1 MKLVLVLKCAAL
13 SSTSC
18 SKQTSSASGWNPEL
32 LCCECLCSVGWAVPG
47 SWSPAV
53 PHGHGGSRRMSCQ
66 EDLRAG
72 LCCCLSIQL
81 STQGSLAN
89 LIFCCNLVRHDGG
102 IREYQREMISQLP
115 GIRGRMGLVQSK
127 GFWVNPIPCQ
137 SDLGEGAASCYF
149 LSVHLPPST
158 TPGYSCH
165 TSVVYPLPYLL
176 FSSSSPPPGF
186 CLGSCTISAFPSL
199 RKMQI
204 KSFTVLKHN
213 F

>member
-1 MKLVLVLKCAAL
+1 
-13 SSTSC
+13 
-18 SKQTSSASGWNPEL
+18 
-32 LCCECLCSVGWAVPG
+32 
-47 SWSPAV
+47 
-53 PHGHGGSRRMSCQ
+53 
-66 EDLRAG
+66 
-72 LCCCLSIQL
+72 
-81 STQGSLAN
+81 
-89 LIFCCNLVRHDGG
+89 
-102 IREYQREMISQLP
+102 MISQLP

-158 TPGYSCH
+158 TPGFSCH

-186 CLGSCTISAFPSL
+186 CLGSCTISAFPNL

-204 KSFTVLKHN
+204 KSFTVLKYN
-213 F
+213 FFFYYRSLADLFLSGSHFVVYAIVPFLNSEVCS